1 MRQSMAYDVNRTGER
16 GPVVRD
22 ERYLKNP
29 RKFDFPGVDTGDMKK
44 RKPTGAALAAKR
56 KSAARRRSRRS
67 RSASKRRSSSK
78 SRSASKRRSR
88 K

>member
-56 KSAARRRSRRS
+56 KSAARRRSR
-67 RSASKRRSSSK
+67 SASKRRSK